1 MYPRVRVRSGR
12 PLPRA
17 AAIALCLVLLGLLV
31 PSLANAQRPAF
42 QVNDTNDR
50 VDADLG
56 DGLCRTSQNTCT
68 LRAAVQQANMLN
80 GADAIDLP
88 GGIYTIRLGGGS
100 VVDPPDPPGGGVG
113 FVWDPGLF
121 QDYEGDYDIG
131 GPLTINGAGD
141 ASTIIDGGAPAFGST
156 PEQTALDRI
165 FEIHPNAGNV
175 TLSGVTIREG
185 WHAETGGGLMNY
197 SAGVVRLVDS
207 TVRDNVAWNYGGG
220 IYSGGPED
228 GLCVNTCPVG
238 DGRLEIVRTNLIG
251 NRTEG
256 KGGGIFSTMSSTA
269 VIGSA
274 AKKSIFRGN
283 HADEGAAIYNGGEL
297 SSTGSRARVEVSHGA
312 FNNNLALADGG
323 ALYNEHEGDMA
334 VSDSSFTGN
343 LAWGEGGAFDS
354 GSKTSASITRSTFTR
369 NRAGGE
375 GGAVKT
381 HGERP
386 VSITDSTFRENEAG
400 LDLID
405 ELGEFHEGEGGG
417 GAYFGDGTGGIVIL
431 RSKFIGNRAQ
441 GDGGGL
447 TLEANGTVLVS
458 DTELRDNYTEM
469 SGGGVINGG
478 MRVTFRRL
486 IVDGN
491 KALEEGG
498 GIDNQG
504 SDEFVVEDSTIM
516 RNTAFDGG
524 GITNRPDA
532 LSRFVNT
539 TIWDNRAKNWG
550 GGFDHESDADTEL
563 VNTTFSGNIAL
574 VAGGGIFV
582 DADGGLRVM
591 NSTITQNVSPAG
603 SGVGKPVESVNFP
616 IEPSMGAIFRNT
628 IVAGNRLSADCN
640 GAWASEGGNLD
651 GGDECYFMGVRDRTN
666 VDPQLDA
673 LADNGGHVMTHMP
686 RLGSFAIDGG
696 VDAVYRL
703 EDGSPD
709 RCPDFDARGIARPQ
723 NGRCDSGAQEFDGPF
738 GPPDSSPPQTTI
750 AEDNPTQTGEFAK
763 FRFSGTDNLTP
774 DNELTF
780 ECRILTQDATEPPEP
795 VDPTEPIDPLDDEFR
810 WYGCS
815 NNWPGDSLQIEDG
828 PNKLEV
834 RAIDRNGNT
843 DPTPDVHNFIG
854 GEDITP
860 PQTFLTAKPTNP
872 STRNT
877 AVFGFSATDDS
888 TDPSLI
894 EYECRIDFGDWEAVE
909 CLNPMSFSNLTIGEH
924 TFHVRAVDE
933 GDNVDPSPATW
944 TWTVA
949 SPTNCDGANVT
960 VGASADTYVDEG
972 LPIENFGISDELFVR
987 SSTVGPPIE
996 GDRARTL
1003 VNFVLPNAI
1012 PGCRLTSA
1020 RLRLFS
1026 ESEPGRQL
1034 QAVPIA
1040 QGWSEM
1046 QATWNNQPA
1055 ASGTPA
1061 VADSGNGY
1069 REWNVTSQI
1078 EAMIASGG
1086 GNGFMIRDA
1095 VENDFEGA
1103 EQGFSSRDTIAE
1115 PPEVPKLVLRFAGGT
1130 PTPPPPPPSENLTPR
1145 HVECGDVIT
1154 ESTRVLNDLS
1164 CELGE
1169 APTGDALTIAANDVV
1184 LDLGGH
1190 TIDGPDF
1197 LLLGQEENLAAG
1209 VRNIGHENV
1218 VIRNGTVQEFGAGVS
1233 LMAGA
1238 RWGRIEGLTLHKN
1251 ALAGVELFDADDG
1264 RNGNVVTDNTF
1275 TMNEAGVS
1283 VLGGTENNV
1292 IEGNTFDGNIGVAI
1306 WMVDSSDNRIEDN
1319 EVSGIPIDPNFD
1331 SDGGMLLEGSTDN
1344 VIVGNRMVESG
1355 DAGVILAMG
1364 SHRNRVESNI
1374 LSRNGDAG
1382 VVVEDSDAAE
1392 IMGNTAHLSSDA

>member
-50 VDADLG
+50 VDANLG

-68 LRAAVQQANMLN
+68 LRAAIQQMNMLN
-80 GADAIDLP
+80 GADTIDLP
-88 GGIYTIRLGGGS
+88 GGVYTIRLGGGQ
-100 VVDPPDPPGGGVG
+100 VVHPPDPPGGGVG

-207 TVRDNVAWNYGGG
+207 TVRDNAAWNYGGG

-269 VIGSA
+269 VLGSA
-274 AKKSIFRGN
+274 ARKSTFRGN
-283 HADEGAAIYNGGEL
+283 HADEGAAIY
-297 SSTGSRARVEVSHGA
+297 
-312 FNNNLALADGG
+312 D
-323 ALYNEHEGDMA
+323 
-334 VSDSSFTGN
+334 
-343 LAWGEGGAFDS
+343 
-354 GSKTSASITRSTFTR
+354 
-369 NRAGGE
+369 

-386 VSITDSTFRENEAG
+386 VSITDSNFVENEAG
-400 LDLID
+400 VDLLD

-417 GAYFGDGTGGIVIL
+417 GGMFGDGTGGIVIL

-532 LSRFVNT
+532 LSRVVNT

-591 NSTITQNVSPAG
+591 NSTITQNLAPAG

-628 IVAGNRLSADCN
+628 IGAGNRLSADCN

-651 GGDECYFMGVRDRTN
+651 GGDQCYFMGVRDRTN

-696 VDAVYRL
+696 VDAVYPLRG
-703 EDGSPD
+703 GSPD

-774 DNELTF
+774 DHELTF
-780 ECRILTQDATEPPEP
+780 ECRILNQDATEPPEP

-843 DPTPDVHNFIG
+843 DPTPDVHNFLG

-924 TFHVRAVDE
+924 TFHVRAV
-933 GDNVDPSPATW
+933 
-944 TWTVA
+944 
-949 SPTNCDGANVT
+949 
-960 VGASADTYVDEG
+960 
-972 LPIENFGISDELFVR
+972 
-987 SSTVGPPIE
+987 
-996 GDRARTL
+996 
-1003 VNFVLPNAI
+1003 
-1012 PGCRLTSA
+1012 
-1020 RLRLFS
+1020 
-1026 ESEPGRQL
+1026 
-1034 QAVPIA
+1034 
-1040 QGWSEM
+1040 
-1046 QATWNNQPA
+1046 
-1055 ASGTPA
+1055 
-1061 VADSGNGY
+1061 
-1069 REWNVTSQI
+1069 
-1078 EAMIASGG
+1078 
-1086 GNGFMIRDA
+1086 
-1095 VENDFEGA
+1095 
-1103 EQGFSSRDTIAE
+1103 
-1115 PPEVPKLVLRFAGGT
+1115 
-1130 PTPPPPPPSENLTPR
+1130 
-1145 HVECGDVIT
+1145 
-1154 ESTRVLNDLS
+1154 
-1164 CELGE
+1164 
-1169 APTGDALTIAANDVV
+1169 
-1184 LDLGGH
+1184 
-1190 TIDGPDF
+1190 
-1197 LLLGQEENLAAG
+1197 
-1209 VRNIGHENV
+1209 
-1218 VIRNGTVQEFGAGVS
+1218 
-1233 LMAGA
+1233 
-1238 RWGRIEGLTLHKN
+1238 
-1251 ALAGVELFDADDG
+1251 
-1264 RNGNVVTDNTF
+1264 
-1275 TMNEAGVS
+1275 
-1283 VLGGTENNV
+1283 
-1292 IEGNTFDGNIGVAI
+1292 
-1306 WMVDSSDNRIEDN
+1306 
-1319 EVSGIPIDPNFD
+1319 
-1331 SDGGMLLEGSTDN
+1331 
-1344 VIVGNRMVESG
+1344 
-1355 DAGVILAMG
+1355 
-1364 SHRNRVESNI
+1364 
-1374 LSRNGDAG
+1374 
-1382 VVVEDSDAAE
+1382 
-1392 IMGNTAHLSSDA
+1392 

>member
-1 MYPRVRVRSGR
+1 MHPRVRIRSGR
-12 PLPRA
+12 PLLRA

-68 LRAAVQQANMLN
+68 LRAAVQQTNMLN
-80 GADAIDLP
+80 GADTIDLP
-88 GGIYTIRLGGGS
+88 GGVYTIRLGGGQA
-100 VVDPPDPPGGGVG
+100 VDPPDPPGGGIG

-121 QDYEGDYDIG
+121 QDYEGDFDIG

-156 PEQTALDRI
+156 PDQTALDRI

-197 SAGVVRLVDS
+197 SSGVVRLVDS
-207 TVRDNVAWNYGGG
+207 TVRDNAAWNYGGG
-220 IYSGGPED
+220 IYSGGPQD

-256 KGGGIFSTMSSTA
+256 KGGGVFSTMSSTA
-269 VIGSA
+269 V
-274 AKKSIFRGN
+274 
-283 HADEGAAIYNGGEL
+283 
-297 SSTGSRARVEVSHGA
+297 ARPG
-312 FNNNLALADGG
+312 
-323 ALYNEHEGDMA
+323 
-334 VSDSSFTGN
+334 FTAN

-354 GSKTSASITRSTFTR
+354 GSKTSASITRSTCTG

-386 VSITDSTFRENEAG
+386 VSITDSNFIENEAG
-400 LDLID
+400 VDLID

-417 GAYFGDGTGGIVIL
+417 GGMFGDGTGGIVIL

-603 SGVGKPVESVNFP
+603 SGVGKPIESINFP
-616 IEPSMGAIFRNT
+616 VVPSLGAIFRNT
-628 IVAGNRLSADCN
+628 IVAGNRLSPDCN
-640 GAWASEGGNLD
+640 GAWGSEGGNLD
-651 GGDECYFMGVRDRTN
+651 GGDDCYFSGPRDRTH
-666 VDPQLDA
+666 VDPELDA
-673 LADNGGHVMTHMP
+673 LADNGGIVMTHAP
-686 RLGSFAIDGG
+686 RIGSFAVDGG
-696 VDAVYRL
+696 VDAVFRL
-703 EDGSPD
+703 DDGSPD
-709 RCPDFDARGIARPQ
+709 RCPDLDARGISRPQ

-738 GPPDSSPPQTTI
+738 PPPDSVPPQTVI
-750 AEDNPTQTGEFAK
+750 ADDNPTQTGEIAK
-763 FRFSGTDNLTP
+763 FRFSGTDNVTP
-774 DNELTF
+774 AEELTF
-780 ECRILTQDATEPPEP
+780 ECRVLNQDATEPPEP
-795 VDPTEPIDPLDDEFR
+795 VDPTEPPDPLDPEFM
-810 WYGCS
+810 WYGCNS
-815 NNWPGDSLQIEDG
+815 PWPGDQLQLEDG
-828 PNKLEV
+828 ANKLEV
-834 RAIDRNGNT
+834 RAVDRNGNV

-854 GEDITP
+854 GEDVAP
-860 PQTFLTAKPTNP
+860 PETFLTAKPTDP

-894 EYECRIDFGDWEAVE
+894 EYECRLDFGDWEAVE
-909 CLNPMSFSNLTIGEH
+909 CLNPMSFSNLTIGQH

-1055 ASGTPA
+1055 ASGAPA

-1069 REWNVTSQI
+1069 REWNVTSQV
-1078 EAMIASGG
+1078 EAMMASGG

-1238 RWGRIEGLTLHKN
+1238 RWGRVENLTLHKN
-1251 ALAGVELFDADDG
+1251 ALAGVEMFDADDG
-1264 RNGNVVTDNTF
+1264 RNGNVITGNTF
-1275 TMNEAGVS
+1275 TLNETGVA
-1283 VLGGTENNV
+1283 VLG
-1292 IEGNTFDGNIGVAI
+1292 A
-1306 WMVDSSDNRIEDN
+1306 RK
-1319 EVSGIPIDPNFD
+1319 
-1331 SDGGMLLEGSTDN
+1331 
-1344 VIVGNRMVESG
+1344 
-1355 DAGVILAMG
+1355 
-1364 SHRNRVESNI
+1364 
-1374 LSRNGDAG
+1374 
-1382 VVVEDSDAAE
+1382 
-1392 IMGNTAHLSSDA
+1392 

>member
-80 GADAIDLP
+80 GADTIDLP
-88 GGIYTIRLGGGS
+88 GGVYTIRLGGGQA
-100 VVDPPDPPGGGVG
+100 VHPPDPPGGGV
-113 FVWDPGLF
+113 
-121 QDYEGDYDIG
+121 
-131 GPLTINGAGD
+131 
-141 ASTIIDGGAPAFGST
+141 
-156 PEQTALDRI
+156 
-165 FEIHPNAGNV
+165 
-175 TLSGVTIREG
+175 
-185 WHAETGGGLMNY
+185 MNY

-207 TVRDNVAWNYGGG
+207 TVRDNAAWSYGGG

-269 VIGSA
+269 VVGSA
-274 AKKSIFRGN
+274 AKKSTFTGN

-297 SSTGSRARVEVSHGA
+297 SSTGSRARVEGSHGA
-312 FNNNLALADGG
+312 FNDNLALADGG

-334 VSDSSFTGN
+334 VADSSFTGN

-400 LDLID
+400 VDLID
-405 ELGEFHEGEGGG
+405 ELGEFHEGVGGG

-431 RSKFIGNRAQ
+431 RSEFIGNRAQ

-447 TLEANGTVLVS
+447 TLEANGTVLLS
-458 DTELRDNYTEM
+458 DAELRDNFTEM

-516 RNTAFDGG
+516 RNTAYDGG
-524 GITNRPDA
+524 GVTNRPDA
-532 LSRFVNT
+532 LSRFVNVT
-539 TIWDNRAKNWG
+539 LWDNRAKNWG

-563 VNTTFSGNIAL
+563 VNTTMSGNVAL
-574 VAGGGIFV
+574 VAGGGVFV

-591 NSTITQNVSPAG
+591 NSTITQNLAPAG
-603 SGVGKPVESVNFP
+603 SGVGKPVESINFP

-651 GGDECYFMGVRDRTN
+651 GGDQCYFMGVRDRTN

-673 LADNGGHVMTHMP
+673 LADNGGEVMTHQP

-774 DNELTF
+774 DHELSF
-780 ECRILTQDATEPPEP
+780 ECRILNQDATEPPEP

-834 RAIDRNGNT
+834 RAIDRNGNV
-843 DPTPDVHNFIG
+843 DLSPDVHNFIG

-909 CLNPMSFSNLTIGEH
+909 CLNPMSFSNLTIGQH

-944 TWTVA
+944 TWNVA

-960 VGASADTYVDEG
+960 VGASGDTYVDEG
-972 LPIENFGISDELFVR
+972 TPIENFGISEELLVR
-987 SSTVGPPIE
+987 SNTLGPPIE

-1003 VNFVLPNAI
+1003 VNLVLPTAI

-1055 ASGTPA
+1055 ASGAPA

-1069 REWNVTSQI
+1069 REWNVTSQV
-1078 EAMIASGG
+1078 EAMMASGG

-1154 ESTRVLNDLS
+1154 EGTRVLNDLS
-1164 CELGE
+1164 CEF
-1169 APTGDALTIAANDVV
+1169 GDALTIAANDVV

-1197 LLLGQEENLAAG
+1197 LLLREEDNLAPG
-1209 VRNIGHENV
+1209 
-1218 VIRNGTVQEFGAGVS
+1218 
-1233 LMAGA
+1233 
-1238 RWGRIEGLTLHKN
+1238 
-1251 ALAGVELFDADDG
+1251 
-1264 RNGNVVTDNTF
+1264 
-1275 TMNEAGVS
+1275 
-1283 VLGGTENNV
+1283 
-1292 IEGNTFDGNIGVAI
+1292 
-1306 WMVDSSDNRIEDN
+1306 
-1319 EVSGIPIDPNFD
+1319 
-1331 SDGGMLLEGSTDN
+1331 
-1344 VIVGNRMVESG
+1344 
-1355 DAGVILAMG
+1355 
-1364 SHRNRVESNI
+1364 
-1374 LSRNGDAG
+1374 
-1382 VVVEDSDAAE
+1382 
-1392 IMGNTAHLSSDA
+1392 